1 MRVSGRPL
9 RAFRLLALGL
19 GMVVMWRLPILAAD
33 IADTRAAL
41 VGQAAPVVAFAAY
54 TPDATSGGDAII
66 VSWRDFGEG
75 PAAAPSVQLAPSI
88 LLMPYP
94 VAMAQAG
101 PTTPAP
107 PAPGFELANWSLP
120 PSAPDPQQSAPEPAT
135 ALAAADPAPPAKPTA
150 GDYATAAYAEL
161 ANGNRRAAVG
171 LFDMALAAGPDPRD
185 AQWKAERKRL
195 TRRWSGDAFSLL
207 RDPGTPGTVGPA
219 ALPVLG
225 GGQSGASIGYTFA
238 PLARRP
244 VSLTARINS
253 ATGGGN
259 GADPASTQ
267 AAVGLRWQ
275 VVPAMSLYAERLI
288 AIGADARNDWQMR
301 VAGGGT
307 GQRGRWRWNG
317 YGEAGVIASGDVFAG
332 GQGFGGLRV
341 IRLKGSDIVAGA
353 GAWGSYQTGTPDASA
368 LDLGPSVAT
377 RLPLGRWSLDMS
389 ADYRFRV
396 AGNALPGSGPAL
408 TIATQF

>member
-1 MRVSGRPL
+1 MPYPV
-9 RAFRLLALGL
+9 
-19 GMVVMWRLPILAAD
+19 AA
-33 IADTRAAL
+33 AA
-41 VGQAAPVVAFAAY
+41 
-54 TPDATSGGDAII
+54 
-66 VSWRDFGEG
+66 
-75 PAAAPSVQLAPSI
+75 PAAAPSPGLEYASWTLP
-88 LLMPYP
+88 P
-94 VAMAQAG
+94 A
-101 PTTPAP
+101 AP
-107 PAPGFELANWSLP
+107 PAP
-120 PSAPDPQQSAPEPAT
+120 EPAASAET
-135 ALAAADPAPPAKPTA
+135 ASAAPPAAPAGTAPTP

-161 ANGNRRAAVG
+161 ARGNRRAAVG

-195 TRRWSGDAFSLL
+195 TRHWSGEVFSVL
-207 RDPGTPGTVGPA
+207 RDPGTPGTIGPA
-219 ALPVLG
+219 AQPVLG
-225 GGQSGASIGYTFA
+225 GGQSGASIAYKFN
-238 PLARRP
+238 PLAARP

-275 VVPAMSLYAERLI
+275 VVPAVSLYAERLI

-301 VAGGGT
+301 VAGGGN

-317 YGEAGVIASGDVFAG
+317 YGEAGVIAGGDVFAG
-332 GQGFGGLRV
+332 AQGFGGIRV
-341 IRLKGSDIVAGA
+341 LRLKGSDIVAGA

-408 TIATQF
+408 TIATTF

>member
-1 MRVSGRPL
+1 MTASGRPL
-9 RAFRLLALGL
+9 RAFRLLALGM
-19 GMVVMWRLPILAAD
+19 GMMAMWRLPILAAD
-33 IADTRAAL
+33 VADTRASL
-41 VGQAAPVVAFAAY
+41 LGQPAPVLAFAVY
-54 TPDATSGGDAII
+54 TPAATRDADAIV
-66 VSWRDFGEG
+66 VSWRDFDTG
-75 PAAAPSVQLAPSI
+75 PAQAAGVQLAPSI

-94 VAMAQAG
+94 VATAMAVPAPAAPAAAG
-101 PTTPAP
+101 YDLASWSLPPTAPEPQEPVPDPAPALAAATPAP
-107 PAPGFELANWSLP
+107 PA
-120 PSAPDPQQSAPEPAT
+120 T
-135 ALAAADPAPPAKPTA
+135 PTA

-161 ANGNRRAAVG
+161 AAGNRRAAVG

-195 TRRWSGDAFSLL
+195 TRRWSGEVFSLL

-225 GGQSGASIGYTFA
+225 GGQSGASIGYKFN

-244 VSLTARINS
+244 ISLTARLNS

-275 VVPAMSLYAERLI
+275 MVPAVSLNVERLI
-288 AIGADARNDWQMR
+288 AIGADARNDWQLR
-301 VAGGGT
+301 VAGGGSGT
-307 GQRGRWRWNG
+307 HGRWRWTG
-317 YGEAGVIASGDVFAG
+317 YGEAGVITGGDAFAG
-332 GQGFGGLRV
+332 AQGFGGLRV
-341 IRLKGSDIVAGA
+341 LRIKGSDVLAGA

>member
-1 MRVSGRPL
+1 
-9 RAFRLLALGL
+9 
-19 GMVVMWRLPILAAD
+19 
-33 IADTRAAL
+33 
-41 VGQAAPVVAFAAY
+41 
-54 TPDATSGGDAII
+54 
-66 VSWRDFGEG
+66 
-75 PAAAPSVQLAPSI
+75 
-88 LLMPYP
+88 
-94 VAMAQAG
+94 
-101 PTTPAP
+101 
-107 PAPGFELANWSLP
+107 
-120 PSAPDPQQSAPEPAT
+120 
-135 ALAAADPAPPAKPTA
+135 
-150 GDYATAAYAEL
+150 
-161 ANGNRRAAVG
+161 
-171 LFDMALAAGPDPRD
+171 MALAAGPDPRD

-195 TRRWSGDAFSLL
+195 TRHWSGEVFSLL
-207 RDPGTPGTVGPA
+207 RDPGTPGSVGPA
-219 ALPVLG
+219 AQPLLG
-225 GGQSGASIGYTFA
+225 GGQSGASIAYAFA

-301 VAGGGT
+301 VAGGGN
-307 GQRGRWRWNG
+307 GQRGRLRWNG

-332 GQGFGGLRV
+332 AQGFGGMRVLRV
-341 IRLKGSDIVAGA
+341 KGSDVLAGA

-368 LDLGPSVAT
+368 FDLGPSVAT

>member
-9 RAFRLLALGL
+9 RAFRLLALAL

-33 IADTRAAL
+33 VADARTAL
-41 VGQAAPVVAFAAY
+41 LMPGTAVAAFAAR
-54 TPDATSGGDAII
+54 PSAEPADSGTII
-66 VSWRDFGEG
+66 VSWQDFGQATA
-75 PAAAPSVQLAPSI
+75 PAATLPLAPSI
-88 LLMPYP
+88 LLVPYP
-94 VAMAQAG
+94 VATAMAAA
-101 PTTPAP
+101 PAA
-107 PAPGFELANWSLP
+107 APGVEFASWSLP
-120 PSAPDPQQSAPEPAT
+120 PSAPAPAEAETDAPVETASAT
-135 ALAAADPAPPAKPTA
+135 ATPAAPTA

-161 ANGNRRAAVG
+161 AKGNRRAAVG

-195 TRRWSGDAFSLL
+195 TRHWSGDVFSVL

-219 ALPVLG
+219 AQPLLG
-225 GGQSGASIGYTFA
+225 GGQSGASIAYAFN
-238 PLARRP
+238 PLAKRP
-244 VSLTARINS
+244 ISLTARFNS

-275 VVPAMSLYAERLI
+275 VVPAMSIYAERLI
-288 AIGADARNDWQMR
+288 AIGADARNDWQLR
-301 VAGGGT
+301 VAGGGN

-317 YGEAGVIASGDVFAG
+317 YGEAGVIAGGDVFAG
-332 GQGFGGLRV
+332 AQGFGGLRV
-341 IRLKGSDIVAGA
+341 IRLRTSDIVAGA

-377 RLPLGRWSLDMS
+377 NLPIGRWSIAMS

-408 TIATQF
+408 TIATTF

>member
-1 MRVSGRPL
+1 MKTSGRPL
-9 RAFRLLALGL
+9 RAFRLLALGM
-19 GMVVMWRLPILAAD
+19 GMMVMWRLPILAAD
-33 IADTRAAL
+33 VADTRASLLGQDAPAL
-41 VGQAAPVVAFAAY
+41 AFAAY
-54 TPDATSGGDAII
+54 APDDALDSDAII
-66 VSWRDFGEG
+66 VSWRDFGAG
-75 PAAAPSVQLAPSI
+75 PAQATQVQLAPSI

-94 VAMAQAG
+94 VAMAAAA
-101 PTTPAP
+101 PAP
-107 PAPGFELANWSLP
+107 VAPAAAGFDLASWSLP
-120 PSAPDPQQSAPEPAT
+120 PSAPEPQQPAAEPAP
-135 ALAAADPAPPAKPTA
+135 ALADAALAPPATPTA

-161 ANGNRRAAVG
+161 AKGNRRAAVG

-185 AQWKAERKRL
+185 AQWKAERKHL
-195 TRRWSGDAFSLL
+195 TRRWSGEVFSLL

-225 GGQSGASIGYTFA
+225 GGQSGASIGYKFN

-244 VSLTARINS
+244 ISLTARLNS

-275 VVPAMSLYAERLI
+275 MVPAMSINIERLI
-288 AIGADARNDWQMR
+288 AIGADARNDWQLR
-301 VAGGGT
+301 VAGGGN
-307 GQRGRWRWNG
+307 GQSGRWRWTG
-317 YGEAGVIASGDVFAG
+317 YGEAGVITGGDAFAG
-332 GQGFGGLRV
+332 AQGFGGLRV
-341 IRLKGSDIVAGA
+341 LRLKGSDIVAGA

-368 LDLGPSVAT
+368 LDLGPSIAT
-377 RLPLGRWSLDMS
+377 SLPLGRWSLAMS

>member
-1 MRVSGRPL
+1 MTVSGRPL

-33 IADTRAAL
+33 VADTRAAL
-41 VGQAAPVVAFAAY
+41 LGKDAPLTAL
-54 TPDATSGGDAII
+54 ATSPPATAADGNAII
-66 VSWRDFGEG
+66 VSWRDFGG
-75 PAAAPSVQLAPSI
+75 SSAPAPAVPLAPSI

-94 VAMAQAG
+94 VALAMAA
-101 PTTPAP
+101 PAPAAP
-107 PAPGFELANWSLP
+107 PAAGFDLASWSLP
-120 PSAPDPQQSAPEPAT
+120 PSAPAPQQPEPEPDT
-135 ALAAADPAPPAKPTA
+135 VLAAAAAPPASPTA

-161 ANGNRRAAVG
+161 ARGNRRAAAG

-185 AQWKAERKRL
+185 AQWRAERKRL
-195 TRRWSGDAFSLL
+195 TRRWSGEVFSLL

-219 ALPVLG
+219 AQPLLG
-225 GGQSGASIGYTFA
+225 GGQSGASIAYSFA

-275 VVPAMSLYAERLI
+275 VVPALNINVERLI

-301 VAGGGT
+301 VAGGGI
-307 GQRGRWRWNG
+307 GQRGRLRWTG

-332 GQGFGGLRV
+332 AQGFGGLRV
-341 IRLKGSDIVAGA
+341 VRLKGSDVLAGA
-353 GAWGSYQTGTPDASA
+353 GAWGSYQTGSPDASA